1 MEIKEMDD
9 GKSVVSTFIYFICAV
24 FFNIKDLK
32 TRNIS

>member
-9 GKSVVSTFIYFICAV
+9 GKSVVSTSICFICAV
-24 FFNIKDLK
+24 FFNIEDLK